1 MFKKIISVGLL
12 VTILGIVSSANV
24 FAQAKLSDENQTI
37 SINKEVKN
45 EKVRESFLKKEDKPN
60 YEQKET
66 MADYKKQKAQG
77 KKFTTGTKVLI
88 GVGIGAAIL
97 ATILV
102 VRFGINE

>member
-12 VTILGIVSSANV
+12 VTILGIASSANV

-37 SINKEVKN
+37 SINKEAKN
-45 EKVRESFLKKEDKPN
+45 EKVQESFLKKEAKQN

-66 MADYKKQKAQG
+66 MADYRKQKAQG
-77 KKFTTGTKVLI
+77 KKFSTQTKVLI

-102 VRFGINE
+102 IRFGVNE